1 MLLKGELRQPRD
13 YMPSIINPDTTDGM
27 TVMSLSAS
35 LQQKTRLATDYLCQ
49 IVLNQ
54 NLLRIVCAKLQ

>member
-1 MLLKGELRQPRD
+1 MLLKGELHQPHD
-13 YMPSIINPDTTDGM
+13 YMTSIINPDTTDGM

-35 LQQKTRLATDYLCQ
+35 LQQKTSIATDYLCQ

-54 NLLRIVCAKLQ
+54 K